1 MRVPDF
7 WLIDDNVHGALGF
20 ASMLPRA
27 DRLGYVYVL
36 ALSNGHCKLGSTT
49 DLLQRLT
56 QHRIDTARY
65 GVSIKRCL
73 VTRPHFNFRAVESRA
88 LRRLVNEGRRE
99 VIPNALSDVC
109 RAVEVQTPEWTV
121 PQDYVARH
129 RSAWA
134 FCNRFMQQIAAGLG
148 IALRG
153 ELTREASRILEA
165 HVELGRLTGLSEA
178 ASMLNALSVIEANT
192 GIDLRSLRAVL
203 PEVQ

>member
-1 MRVPDF
+1 MQTSDF
-7 WLIDDNVHGALGF
+7 WFIDDDVHGALAF
-20 ASMLPRA
+20 ASLLPRA
-27 DRLGYVYVL
+27 DGLGYVYVL
-36 ALSNGHCKLGSTT
+36 AFSNGHCKLGSTT
-49 DLLQRLT
+49 ELRQRLT

-65 GVSIKRCL
+65 GVSITRCL

-88 LRRLVNEGRRE
+88 LRWLGNEGRRE

-109 RAVEVQTPEWTV
+109 RAVEAQTPEWTA
-121 PQDYVARH
+121 PEDYAARH

-148 IALRG
+148 IAPRG

-178 ASMLNALSVIEANT
+178 ASMLNALAVIEANT
-192 GIDLRSLRAVL
+192 GIALRSLRAVL
-203 PEVQ
+203 LEVQ